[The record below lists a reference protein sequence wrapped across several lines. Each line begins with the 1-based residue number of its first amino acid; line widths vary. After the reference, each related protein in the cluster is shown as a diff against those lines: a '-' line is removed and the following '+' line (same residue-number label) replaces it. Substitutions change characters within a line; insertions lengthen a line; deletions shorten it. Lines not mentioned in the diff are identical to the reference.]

1 MYIIRRL
8 SRLLLVL
15 TLVAFAVFSI
25 YHRAGVDSRG
35 PQISVGEPLIE
46 VSVNDGEEAL
56 LQGVTAKDSADGDV
70 TASLS
75 VENISTF
82 YSDRKR
88 LVTYVAFDSD
98 NHVAR
103 VTREMRY
110 TDYEP
115 PKFVLSEPLIYLPGA
130 VNLKIEAEDCL
141 DGNITSAIKL
151 AQSDLVTTDQPGMY
165 NVIFQVANSAGD
177 VSSLSA
183 EVEILEGTVSGAP
196 VFTLNRYI
204 DYIPTGGSFDV
215 FSYIDTVKINGREY
229 SVVAGQGNF
238 NSEDIGE
245 DEEIVVG
252 SDMITVS
259 GGVDTNTPG
268 TYKVTYSMTLDRGH
282 SELVSG
288 HTTLYVVVR

>member
-1 MYIIRRL
+1 
-8 SRLLLVL
+8 
-15 TLVAFAVFSI
+15 
-25 YHRAGVDSRG
+25 
-35 PQISVGEPLIE
+35 
-46 VSVNDGEEAL
+46 
-56 LQGVTAKDSADGDV
+56 
-70 TASLS
+70 
-75 VENISTF
+75 
-82 YSDRKR
+82 
-88 LVTYVAFDSD
+88 
-98 NHVAR
+98 
-103 VTREMRY
+103 
-110 TDYEP
+110 
-115 PKFVLSEPLIYLPGA
+115 
-130 VNLKIEAEDCL
+130 
-141 DGNITSAIKL
+141 
-151 AQSDLVTTDQPGMY
+151 MY

-215 FSYIDTVKINGREY
+215 FSYIDTIKINGREY

>member
-1 MYIIRRL
+1 MFIIRRL

-115 PKFVLSEPLIYLPGA
+115 PKFVLNGPLIYLPGA

-141 DGNITSAIKL
+141 DGNISSAIKL
-151 AQSDLVTTDQPGMY
+151 AQSELVTTDQPGTY

-204 DYIPTGGSFDV
+204 DYIPVGSSFDV
-215 FSYIDTVKINGREY
+215 YSYIDTVKINSREY
-229 SVVAGQGNF
+229 SVVPGEGNF

-245 DEEIVVG
+245 DEEIVIG